1 MVLESNRKQTKI
13 KPKIQTVM
21 STQRKQ
27 KLEAQLARLEEIER
41 ELTSQGKKVSKT
53 FIAMKQDL
61 IDIERVED

>member
-1 MVLESNRKQTKI
+1 
-13 KPKIQTVM
+13 M

-61 IDIERVED
+61 IDELAA